1 MESKYYSSTS
11 PRSVSLFKLSSKV
24 FDLQGSRVDRHM
36 KGQGNSVIDSC
47 TTPKKILPRVMQA
60 EGRDHEIHFDLGVP
74 SSMVEVELEGSMH
87 VINAYN
93 RVEFKETTAH
103 RS

>member
-1 MESKYYSSTS
+1 MESKYYSGTS

-24 FDLQGSRVDRHM
+24 FDLQGSRVDRHT
-36 KGQGNSVIDSC
+36 KGQGNSLIDSC

-60 EGRDHEIHFDLGVP
+60 RGSDHQYHLPLGVP
-74 SSMVEVELEGSMH
+74 SSMVEVELEGPMH

-93 RVEFKETTAH
+93 RVEFKATTAYH
-103 RS
+103 H